1 MPVRGIS
8 LKHLLLYKRNAFCF
22 SSKERRLGITVRLRK
37 QARSE
42 NTYPFRFAPN
52 CSKKFFCCPKSFSSL
67 FGTSSGCNCHIFST
81 KTECRVNCT
90 ACLLVLF
97 TRQHVEFPIKL
108 AGRSVTSNNYFSVKL
123 FFEDGL

>member
-1 MPVRGIS
+1 MPVRWIS
-8 LKHLLLYKRNAFCF
+8 LKHLLLYRRKYAFCF
-22 SSKERRLGITVRLRK
+22 SSKERRSGITARFRK

-42 NTYPFRFAPN
+42 NTYPFRFEPN

-90 ACLLVLF
+90 ACLVYKAAC
-97 TRQHVEFPIKL
+97 RVPIKL
-108 AGRSVTSNNYFSVKL
+108 AGCSVTSNNYFSVKL
-123 FFEDGL
+123 FFDDGL